1 MKTKNVKTKKYPKY
15 WLFCDHDGKPGAFIN
30 CDCVKQTDEDSLF
43 IVEEGREEPL
53 STSHRFLPR
62 NYGWIEV
69 SPQEI
74 VLILGYLP

>member
-15 WLFCDHDGKPGAFIN
+15 WLCDHDGKPGVFID
-30 CDCVKQTDEDSLF
+30 CDCVKQTGEDLF
-43 IVEEGREEPL
+43 ILVKEGREEPFFP
-53 STSHRFLPR
+53 SHRFIPR